1 MVLSLI
7 KSALGG
13 GKDAGRDRRSLPR
26 LEETRAT
33 LVLDGASYPLID
45 WNPKGF
51 QIAPYKGKLK
61 VGNAVS
67 VRLIIPHKGQSFGF
81 DLRGQVKRI
90 DPHSNGVGGVFVDVD
105 SATANKLDKLFSA
118 RLK

>member
-13 GKDAGRDRRSLPR
+13 GKETDRDRRSLLR

-61 VGNAVS
+61 VGSAVS

-81 DLRGQVKRI
+81 DLQGKVKRI
-90 DPHSNGVGGVFVDVD
+90 NPHNNGVGGIFVDVD
-105 SATANKLDKLFSA
+105 AGTAKKWKNCSLPV
-118 RLK
+118 

>member
-7 KSALGG
+7 KSAFGG
-13 GKDAGRDRRSLPR
+13 GKEADSDRRSLPR

-51 QIAPYKGKLK
+51 QIAPYRGKLK
-61 VGNAVS
+61 VGSAVG

-81 DLRGQVKRI
+81 DLQGKVKRM
-90 DPHSNGVGGVFVDVD
+90 DPRNNGVGGIFVDVD
-105 SATANKLDKLFSA
+105 TGTAKKLDKLFTA
-118 RLK
+118 RLD

>member
-7 KSALGG
+7 KSALGS
-13 GKDAGRDRRSLPR
+13 GKDAGRDRRSMPR

-51 QIAPYKGKLK
+51 QIAPYKGKLN
-61 VGNAVS
+61 VGKGVK
-67 VRLIIPHKGQSFGF
+67 VRLIIPHKGESFGF
-81 DLRGQVKRI
+81 DLQGKVKRL
-90 DPHSNGVGGVFVDVD
+90 DPHSLGLGGVFTDVD
-105 SATANKLDKLFSA
+105 KGTAEKLKRLFA
-118 RLK
+118 ERLK